1 VKKKIIMAT
10 GHNHAYHRAS
20 TLAAIENGYFR
31 DEGLDEVELGA
42 TGEDHLTVEA
52 LETGTIDFG
61 VDPKPGLI
69 LEANSRGVPLYIV
82 GGMLNGLPATL
93 ISVPEVKSIADLRG
107 KKIGAKE
114 EGGARDVPWIRM
126 LLRKEG
132 IDPDK
137 EVSWVIHAGFGSLEI
152 QKPRLEKGDY
162 QAISLTGHYKRPE
175 LFDLVKAAGLN
186 KLADS
191 LETHPY
197 HLPHRMLATRAE
209 MIDEHPEQVVKVLK
223 GIIRGF
229 RYAQDPKNGP
239 KILDMY
245 HNYDW
250 GKEGLGWGEFDN
262 SLIESQIAS
271 AKYLAADGGFS
282 ERGLQD
288 LVDEYK
294 AWGKLPGDYDSSQ
307 AFRLEFVGQAVKELD
322 EAYGPGG
329 Y

>member
-1 VKKKIIMAT
+1 MKKKIVMAT

-20 TLAAIENGYFR
+20 TLAAIENGYFQ
-31 DEGLDEVELGA
+31 DEGLEEVELIA
-42 TGEDHLTVEA
+42 TGEDHLTIEA
-52 LETGTIDFG
+52 LISGYIDFG

-69 LEANSRGVPLYIV
+69 LEANSKGESLYIL

-93 ISVPEVKSIADLRG
+93 ISSPEIKSIADLRG

-132 IDPDK
+132 VDPDK
-137 EVSWVIHAGFGSLEI
+137 EVTWVTHAGFGSLEI
-152 QKPRLEKGDY
+152 QKPRLDKGDY

-175 LFDLVKAAGLN
+175 LFDLVRAAGFN

-197 HLPHRMLATRAE
+197 HLPHRMLATRGE
-209 MIDEHPEQVVKVLK
+209 IISEYPQETVRVLK

-229 RYAQDPKNGP
+229 RYAQDKKNSE

-245 HNYDW
+245 LNYDW

-262 SLIESQIAS
+262 SLIERQIAS
-271 AKYLAADGGFS
+271 SKYLAADGAFS
-282 ERGLQD
+282 DRGLED
-288 LVDEYK
+288 LVMEYK
-294 AWGKLPGDYDSSQ
+294 AWGKLPQDYDISQ
-307 AFRLEFVGQAVKELD
+307 AQRLEFVKQALKELN
-322 EAYGPGG
+322 AKYGPNG